1 MARFSAIMIA
11 GGTLAFWTIGGA
23 GSAEPPG
30 VTSPAKQA
38 SAGQEAP
45 PSSDAARATGEQE
58 TSFWMEKKLD
68 YTQAIL
74 RALASGDFPTI
85 KENSELMRRLSKVEG
100 FVRSRN
106 REYRTQLNTFERICS
121 QMTRQADQ
129 QNLEGV
135 VLAFNQ
141 LTVSCV
147 SCHQQLR
154 QTGEPVSG
162 GE

>member
-1 MARFSAIMIA
+1 
-11 GGTLAFWTIGGA
+11 
-23 GSAEPPG
+23 
-30 VTSPAKQA
+30 
-38 SAGQEAP
+38 
-45 PSSDAARATGEQE
+45 
-58 TSFWMEKKLD
+58 MEKKLD

-74 RALASGDFPTI
+74 RALASGDFQTI
-85 KENSELMRRLSKVEG
+85 QENSTLMRRLSKVEG

-106 REYRTQLNTFERICS
+106 REYRTQLNTFERLCS

-154 QTGEPVSG
+154 QTTEPLSDG
-162 GE
+162 D